1 MLTVLDARATPT
13 EQIQARLQHGAPQ
26 PTPEMEAQVRA
37 ICERVRTEGD
47 RALLEFT
54 RQWDCPTLET
64 LEVSESEFEAAY
76 RQLGEA
82 TLTAI
87 RHAVAR
93 VRRFHKQMR
102 PHSWHML
109 ETHGGWLGQLV
120 RPLERVG
127 VYAPGGRARYPSTVI
142 MNAVPARVAGVS
154 EIILCTPPQHDGSI
168 PASVLVAAREAGVQR
183 VFKVGGAQAIAAMAY
198 GTETVPA
205 VEKIVGP
212 GNLYVALAKRLLWG
226 IVGVDMWA
234 GPSEVAI
241 IADAHANPAYI
252 AADMLTQLE
261 HGAESVGYLF
271 TPSEQVLHGALA
283 ALEAQLPQRAR
294 RAILRESLARS
305 LAVLTRSLPE
315 AFELANLAAPE
326 HLTLMVQHPMHW
338 LSHVRNAGCI
348 LLGSDTPQSAG
359 DYLAGP
365 SHTLPTGRAARFE
378 SPVSVET
385 FLKRSSVIALS
396 RDALRHLAP
405 DILALADEEG
415 FEAHAAAV
423 RIRLQHE
430 ENDANA

>member
-13 EQIQARLQHGAPQ
+13 EQIQARLQQGAPQ

-37 ICERVRTEGD
+37 ICERVRTDGD

-64 LEVSESEFEAAY
+64 LEVSEAEFEAAY

-102 PHSWHML
+102 PHSWHLL
-109 ETHGGWLGQLV
+109 EAHGGWLGQLV

-142 MNAVPARVAGVS
+142 MNAVPARVAGVD

-183 VFKVGGAQAIAAMAY
+183 VFKVGGAQADCRDGLRHRDRPRRREDCGTRQPVCRAGEAAAVGHRWRGHVG
-198 GTETVPA
+198 GTER
-205 VEKIVGP
+205 GRHHRRW
-212 GNLYVALAKRLLWG
+212 KREPRLHRRRH
-226 IVGVDMWA
+226 
-234 GPSEVAI
+234 
-241 IADAHANPAYI
+241 ADPNWSMARSRSA
-252 AADMLTQLE
+252 TCSQ
-261 HGAESVGYLF
+261 
-271 TPSEQVLHGALA
+271 PSEQVLQGTLA

-385 FLKRSSVIALS
+385 FLKRSSIIALS
-396 RDALRHLAP
+396 RDALRPPRTRHP
-405 DILALADEEG
+405 
-415 FEAHAAAV
+415 
-423 RIRLQHE
+423 RPRR
-430 ENDANA
+430 

>member
-1 MLTVLDARATPT
+1 MTVLDARTTPL
-13 EQIQARLQHGAPQ
+13 EQIQARLQQGAPQ

-37 ICERVRTEGD
+37 ICERVRAEGD
-47 RALLEFT
+47 TALLAYT

-64 LEVSESEFEAAY
+64 LEVSPQEFDAAY
-76 RQLGEA
+76 QQLGEPM
-82 TLTAI
+82 LTAI

-102 PHSWHML
+102 PQSWHML
-109 ETHGGWLGQLV
+109 EAHGGWLGQLV

-142 MNAVPARVAGVS
+142 MNAVPARVAGVQ
-154 EIILCTPPQHDGSI
+154 EIMLCTPPQHDGSV
-168 PASVLVAAREAGVQR
+168 PASVLVAARESGVQR

-198 GTETVPA
+198 GTQTIPA

-226 IVGVDMWA
+226 VVGVDLWA
-234 GPSEVAI
+234 GPSEVAV
-241 IADAHANPAYI
+241 IADAHANPASI
-252 AADMLTQLE
+252 AADLLTQLE

-271 TPSEQVLHGALA
+271 TPSESVLQGTLA
-283 ALEAQLPQRAR
+283 ALETQLGQRAR
-294 RAILRESLARS
+294 RAILRESLTHS

-315 AFELANLAAPE
+315 AFELMNLAAPE

-338 LSHVRNAGCI
+338 LSQVRYAGCI
-348 LLGSDTPQSAG
+348 FLGSETPQSAG

-385 FLKRSSVIALS
+385 FIKRSSVIALS

-405 DILALADEEG
+405 DILAFAEEEG

-423 RIRLQHE
+423 KLRLHE
-430 ENDANA
+430 ENDANP

>member
-1 MLTVLDARATPT
+1 MWQILDART
-13 EQIQARLQHGAPQ
+13 EPRAVIEARLRQGALQ

-37 ICERVRTEGD
+37 ICERVRAEGD

-54 RQWDCPTLET
+54 RQWDCPTIAT
-64 LEVSESEFEAAY
+64 LEADESEFEAAY
-76 RQLGEA
+76 RQVDSRVVE
-82 TLTAI
+82 AI

-93 VRRFHKQMR
+93 VRRFHETMR
-102 PHSWHML
+102 PQSWYL
-109 ETHGGWLGQLV
+109 PDAHGGWLGQLV

-127 VYAPGGRARYPSTVI
+127 VYAPGGRAQYPSTVI

-154 EIILCTPPQHDGSI
+154 EVILCTPPQADGSL
-168 PASVLVAAREAGVQR
+168 PPTVLIAAREAGVNR

-198 GTETVPA
+198 GTETIPA
-205 VEKIVGP
+205 VDKIVGP
-212 GNLYVALAKRLLWG
+212 GNLYVALAKRTLWG
-226 IVGVDMWA
+226 VVGVDMWA

-241 IADAHANPAYI
+241 IADESAHPEYI
-252 AADMLTQLE
+252 AADLLTQLE

-271 TPSEQVLHGALA
+271 TPSERIARATQQAIEQQLA
-283 ALEAQLPQRAR
+283 CRQR
-294 RAILRESLARS
+294 RAILEQSLARS
-305 LAVLTRSLPE
+305 LLVRTRDLPE

-326 HLTLMVQHPMHW
+326 HLSLMVEQPMHW

-348 LLGSDTPQSAG
+348 LLGTDTPQAAG
-359 DYLAGP
+359 DYIAGP

-396 RDALRHLAP
+396 RDALRQLAP
-405 DILALADEEG
+405 DLITLAHAEG

-423 RIRLQHE
+423 QIRLQE
-430 ENDANA
+430 E

>member
-64 LEVSESEFEAAY
+64 LEVSEAEFEAAY

-93 VRRFHKQMR
+93 VRRFHKPLR

-109 ETHGGWLGQLV
+109 EAHGGWLGQLV

-142 MNAVPARVAGVS
+142 MNAVPARVAGVD
-154 EIILCTPPQHDGSI
+154 EIILCTPPQQDGSI

-183 VFKVGGAQAIAAMAY
+183 VFKVGGAQAVAAMAY

-241 IADAHANPAYI
+241 IADGSANPAYI

-271 TPSEQVLHGALA
+271 TPSEQVLAGHACRAGGATVPAGATGDIARVACPQPRRADAQPARSVRTGEPRRTRTPDADGAAPNALA
-283 ALEAQLPQRAR
+283 EPCAQRGLHPAGQRHAAVGRRLSRGTQPHAAHRAR
-294 RAILRESLARS
+294 RA
-305 LAVLTRSLPE
+305 
-315 AFELANLAAPE
+315 
-326 HLTLMVQHPMHW
+326 
-338 LSHVRNAGCI
+338 
-348 LLGSDTPQSAG
+348 
-359 DYLAGP
+359 
-365 SHTLPTGRAARFE
+365 
-378 SPVSVET
+378 
-385 FLKRSSVIALS
+385 
-396 RDALRHLAP
+396 
-405 DILALADEEG
+405 
-415 FEAHAAAV
+415 V
-423 RIRLQHE
+423 RIARVGRDLPQ
-430 ENDANA
+430 A